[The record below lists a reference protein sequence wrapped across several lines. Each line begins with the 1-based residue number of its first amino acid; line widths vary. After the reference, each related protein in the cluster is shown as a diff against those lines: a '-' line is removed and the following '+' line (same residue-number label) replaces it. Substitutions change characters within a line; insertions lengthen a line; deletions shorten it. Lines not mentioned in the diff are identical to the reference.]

1 MRQESETKLRLLQ
14 TALDL
19 IWENSYG
26 TIGVEDICRR
36 AGVLKGSF
44 YHFFPSK
51 SDLAVAAIDRYWEDI
66 RRPQMDRLFSVQMD
80 PLERFAAYCDNL
92 YDLQKARAKKFG
104 KVCGCPFSSIGSEL
118 STRDEKVR
126 RKSQELGGRV
136 CRYFESTLRDGQ
148 RMGLF
153 PLENVTAKAQELY
166 SYVTGVLLQ
175 ARIHN
180 DAERVKSIPAGF
192 WLLLGAARPAPGRLY
207 FNKQLTA

>member
-1 MRQESETKLRLLQ
+1 MAHENDTKSKLLQ

-26 TIGVEDICRR
+26 TISVEDICQR

-51 SDLAVAAIDRYWEDI
+51 SDLAVAAIDYYWDEV
-66 RRPQMDRLFSVQMD
+66 RRPQLDRLFSVQQP
-80 PLERFAAYCDNL
+80 PLKRFSAYCDHL
-92 YDLQKARAKKFG
+92 YTVQKERAQRIG

-118 STRDEKVR
+118 STRDERVR
-126 RKSQELGGRV
+126 AKSQELGGRV
-136 CRYFESTLRDGQ
+136 CRYFEAALRDAQ
-148 RMGLF
+148 QVGLL
-153 PLENVTAKAQELY
+153 PKENTTVKAQELY

-180 DAERVKSIPAGF
+180 DLEQIKTISSGF
-192 WLLLGAARPAPGRLY
+192 WRLLGTIKSVAA
-207 FNKQLTA
+207 

>member
-1 MRQESETKLRLLQ
+1 MRQDHDTKAKLLQ

-26 TIGVEDICRR
+26 TVSVDDICQR

-51 SDLAVAAIDRYWEDI
+51 SDLAVAAIDHYWEYT
-66 RRPQMDRLFSVQMD
+66 RRPRLDGIFSVQRP
-80 PLERFAAYCDNL
+80 PLERFSAYCDAL
-92 YDLQKARAKKFG
+92 YEVQKERAQRIG

-126 RKSQELGGRV
+126 VKSQELGDRV
-136 CRYFESTLRDGQ
+136 CRYFESALRDLQQAGQ
-148 RMGLF
+148 I
-153 PLENVTAKAQELY
+153 PVENPTVKAQDLY

-180 DAERVKSIPAGF
+180 DVERVKTIAPGF
-192 WLLLGAARPAPGRLY
+192 WRLLGIDKSLAA
-207 FNKQLTA
+207 

>member
-1 MRQESETKLRLLQ
+1 MRQESETKQKLLQ

-26 TIGVEDICRR
+26 TISVEDICQR

-51 SDLAVAAIDRYWEDI
+51 SDLAVAAIEHYWEDS
-66 RRPQMDRLFSVQMD
+66 RQPQLDRLFSVQAT
-80 PLERFAAYCDNL
+80 PIERFAAYCDQL
-92 YDLQKARAKKFG
+92 YDIQKARAKKFG

-118 STRDEKVR
+118 STRDEKIR
-126 RKSQELGGRV
+126 QKSQELGGRV
-136 CRYFESTLRDGQ
+136 CRYFEATLRDGQ
-148 RMGLF
+148 QLGLF
-153 PLENVTAKAQELY
+153 PSENVTIKAEELY

-180 DAERVKSIPAGF
+180 DVERVKSIPAGF
-192 WLLLGAARPAPGRLY
+192 WRLLGVPFPIAA
-207 FNKQLTA
+207 

>member
-1 MRQESETKLRLLQ
+1 MRQESETKQKLLQ

-26 TIGVEDICRR
+26 TISVEDICRR

-51 SDLAVAAIDRYWEDI
+51 SDLAVAAIEHYWEDI
-66 RRPQMDRLFSVQMD
+66 RQPQLDRLFSVQMD
-80 PLERFAAYCDNL
+80 PLERFSLYCDDL
-92 YDLQKARAKKFG
+92 YTVQKARAKKFG
-104 KVCGCPFSSIGSEL
+104 KVVGCPFSSIGSEL

-126 RKSQELGGRV
+126 QKSQELGVRV
-136 CRYFESTLRDGQ
+136 CRYFEATLRDGQ
-148 RMGLF
+148 QLGLF

-175 ARIHN
+175 ARIRN
-180 DAERVKSIPAGF
+180 DVERVKSIPAGF
-192 WLLLGAARPAPGRLY
+192 WRLMGVARPIA
-207 FNKQLTA
+207 QVI